1 MNSHLIKVP
10 FVDLTWQNQPL
21 QAKITEA
28 IQTVI
33 DRGDFVLGQA
43 LAEFETAFAQACGVE
58 YAVGVAS
65 GTAALAL
72 ALQAYGIGAGDEVL
86 VPANTFVATLMGVIQ
101 AGAKPI
107 LVDCHLDTA
116 LIDLAAA
123 AQRITPNTRA
133 ILPVHL
139 YGQMVSPQQL
149 EDFARSYNLIIF
161 EDAAQAHLASREGYR
176 AGSVGVAAGFSF
188 YPSKNL
194 GAFGNGG
201 MLVSN
206 DQALCEAEAGV
217 DIIGPSDMMDG
228 RVGYLRMALDDSRF
242 QNTMIMSYTAKYASG
257 YYGPFREALDSAPKK
272 GDKKT
277 YQMDPSNSTEA
288 LREAELDTAEGADIL
303 MVKPGLP
310 YLDIIYRLKEMSTL
324 PIAAYN
330 VSGEYA
336 MVKAAAQNG
345 WIDNDKVILETLT
358 CFRRAG
364 ADIILTYF
372 AKEAARL
379 LNK

>member
-1 MNSHLIKVP
+1 MMLNRP
-10 FVDLTWQNQPL
+10 RRNRQNEVIRSMVRETYLSPDHFIAPL
-21 QAKITEA
+21 F
-28 IQTVI
+28 VI
-33 DRGDFVLGQA
+33 DGKNMNVPIKSMPGQSRLSIDEMVKEAKELYSLGVKCVA
-43 LAEFETAFAQACGVE
+43 LFPAIDDKLKTPDAREAFNRDGLNA
-58 YAVGVAS
+58 
-65 GTAALAL
+65 
-72 ALQAYGIGAGDEVL
+72 
-86 VPANTFVATLMGVIQ
+86 
-101 AGAKPI
+101 
-107 LVDCHLDTA
+107 
-116 LIDLAAA
+116 
-123 AQRITPNTRA
+123 RA
-133 ILPVHL
+133 I
-139 YGQMVSPQQL
+139 
-149 EDFARSYNLIIF
+149 
-161 EDAAQAHLASREGYR
+161 R
-176 AGSVGVAAGFSF
+176 AVKESV
-188 YPSKNL
+188 P
-194 GAFGNGG
+194 G
-201 MLVSN
+201 MLVMGDIALDPYSSEGHDGLVDPKTGEILN
-206 DQALCEAEAGV
+206 DPTLEVLAKQAVCEAEAGV

-228 RVGYLRMALDDSRF
+228 RVGYIRQALDESNF
-242 QNTMIMSYTAKYASG
+242 ENKLIMSYTAKYASG

-372 AKEAARL
+372 AKEAAKL

>member
-1 MNSHLIKVP
+1 MMLNRPRRNRQNEVIRSMVRESYLSPDHFIAPLFVIEGKNQNIPIKSMPGHSRLSIDELVKE
-10 FVDLTWQNQPL
+10 
-21 QAKITEA
+21 AKELYSLGVKCVALFPAIDDKLKTPDAREA
-28 IQTVI
+28 FNK
-33 DRGDFVLGQA
+33 DGLNA
-43 LAEFETAFAQACGVE
+43 
-58 YAVGVAS
+58 
-65 GTAALAL
+65 
-72 ALQAYGIGAGDEVL
+72 
-86 VPANTFVATLMGVIQ
+86 
-101 AGAKPI
+101 
-107 LVDCHLDTA
+107 
-116 LIDLAAA
+116 
-123 AQRITPNTRA
+123 RA
-133 ILPVHL
+133 I
-139 YGQMVSPQQL
+139 
-149 EDFARSYNLIIF
+149 
-161 EDAAQAHLASREGYR
+161 R
-176 AGSVGVAAGFSF
+176 AVKEAV
-188 YPSKNL
+188 P
-194 GAFGNGG
+194 G
-201 MLVSN
+201 MLVMGDIALDPYSSEGHDGLVDPKTGEILN
-206 DQALCEAEAGV
+206 DPTLEVLAKQALCEAEAGA

-228 RVGYLRMALDDSRF
+228 RVGYIRMALDESRF

-277 YQMDPSNSTEA
+277 YQMDPANSTEA

-372 AKEAARL
+372 AKEAAKL
-379 LNK
+379 LHK

>member
-1 MNSHLIKVP
+1 MIFYRPRRNRQNEVIRSMVRENYLSPDHLIAPLFVIEGKNQIVP
-10 FVDLTWQNQPL
+10 IKSMPGHARLSIDELVKE
-21 QAKITEA
+21 AKELYSLGVKCVALFPAIDDKLKTPDAREA
-28 IQTVI
+28 FNK
-33 DRGDFVLGQA
+33 DGLNA
-43 LAEFETAFAQACGVE
+43 
-58 YAVGVAS
+58 
-65 GTAALAL
+65 
-72 ALQAYGIGAGDEVL
+72 
-86 VPANTFVATLMGVIQ
+86 
-101 AGAKPI
+101 
-107 LVDCHLDTA
+107 
-116 LIDLAAA
+116 
-123 AQRITPNTRA
+123 RA
-133 ILPVHL
+133 I
-139 YGQMVSPQQL
+139 
-149 EDFARSYNLIIF
+149 
-161 EDAAQAHLASREGYR
+161 R
-176 AGSVGVAAGFSF
+176 AVKEAV
-188 YPSKNL
+188 P
-194 GAFGNGG
+194 G
-201 MLVSN
+201 MLVMGDIALDPYSSEGHDGLVDPKTGEILN
-206 DQALCEAEAGV
+206 DATLEVLAKQALCEAEAGV

-228 RVGYLRMALDDSRF
+228 RVGYLRRALDESRF
-242 QNTMIMSYTAKYASG
+242 HNTLIMSYTAKYASG

-277 YQMDPSNSTEA
+277 YQMDPANSTEA
-288 LREAELDTAEGADIL
+288 LREAQLDTDEGADIL

-345 WIDNDKVILETLT
+345 WIDNDKVIMETLT

>member
-1 MNSHLIKVP
+1 MMLNRPRRNRQNEVIRSMVRESYLSPDHFIAPLFVIEGKNQIIPIKSMPGHSRLSVDELVKEAKELYSLGVKCVALFPAIDDKLKTPDAREAYNRDGLNARAIRAVKEAVP
-10 FVDLTWQNQPL
+10 GMMVMGDIALDPYSSEGHDGLVDPKTGEILNDPTL
-21 QAKITEA
+21 
-28 IQTVI
+28 
-33 DRGDFVLGQA
+33 
-43 LAEFETAFAQACGVE
+43 
-58 YAVGVAS
+58 
-65 GTAALAL
+65 
-72 ALQAYGIGAGDEVL
+72 EVL
-86 VPANTFVATLMGVIQ
+86 
-101 AGAKPI
+101 AK
-107 LVDCHLDTA
+107 
-116 LIDLAAA
+116 
-123 AQRITPNTRA
+123 
-133 ILPVHL
+133 
-139 YGQMVSPQQL
+139 
-149 EDFARSYNLIIF
+149 
-161 EDAAQAHLASREGYR
+161 
-176 AGSVGVAAGFSF
+176 
-188 YPSKNL
+188 
-194 GAFGNGG
+194 
-201 MLVSN
+201 
-206 DQALCEAEAGV
+206 QALCEAEAGA

-228 RVGYLRMALDDSRF
+228 RVGYIRMALDDSRF

-277 YQMDPSNSTEA
+277 YQMDPANSTEA

>member
-1 MNSHLIKVP
+1 MMLNRPRRNRQNEVIRSMVRESYLSPDHFIAPLFVIEGKNQNIPIKSMPGHSRLSIDELVKE
-10 FVDLTWQNQPL
+10 
-21 QAKITEA
+21 AKELYSLGVKCVALFPAIDDKLKTPDAREA
-28 IQTVI
+28 YNK
-33 DRGDFVLGQA
+33 DGLNA
-43 LAEFETAFAQACGVE
+43 
-58 YAVGVAS
+58 
-65 GTAALAL
+65 
-72 ALQAYGIGAGDEVL
+72 
-86 VPANTFVATLMGVIQ
+86 
-101 AGAKPI
+101 
-107 LVDCHLDTA
+107 
-116 LIDLAAA
+116 
-123 AQRITPNTRA
+123 RA
-133 ILPVHL
+133 IRAVK
-139 YGQMVSPQQL
+139 
-149 EDFARSYNLIIF
+149 
-161 EDAAQAHLASREGYR
+161 DA
-176 AGSVGVAAGFSF
+176 V
-188 YPSKNL
+188 P
-194 GAFGNGG
+194 G
-201 MLVSN
+201 MLVMGDIALDPYSSEGHDGLVDPKTGEILN
-206 DQALCEAEAGV
+206 DPTLEVLAKQALCEAEAGA

-228 RVGYLRMALDDSRF
+228 RVGYIRMALDETSF
-242 QNTMIMSYTAKYASG
+242 QNMMIMSYTAKYASG

-277 YQMDPSNSTEA
+277 YQMDPANSTEA

-372 AKEAARL
+372 AKEAAKL
-379 LNK
+379 IHK

>member
-1 MNSHLIKVP
+1 MIFHRPRRNRQNEVIRSMVRETYLSPEHFIAPLFVIEGKNQVIPIKSMPGHSRLSIDELVKE
-10 FVDLTWQNQPL
+10 
-21 QAKITEA
+21 AKELYSLGVKCVALFPAIEDKLKTPDAREA
-28 IQTVI
+28 FN
-33 DRGDFVLGQA
+33 REGLNF
-43 LAEFETAFAQACGVE
+43 
-58 YAVGVAS
+58 
-65 GTAALAL
+65 
-72 ALQAYGIGAGDEVL
+72 
-86 VPANTFVATLMGVIQ
+86 
-101 AGAKPI
+101 
-107 LVDCHLDTA
+107 
-116 LIDLAAA
+116 
-123 AQRITPNTRA
+123 RA
-133 ILPVHL
+133 I
-139 YGQMVSPQQL
+139 
-149 EDFARSYNLIIF
+149 
-161 EDAAQAHLASREGYR
+161 R
-176 AGSVGVAAGFSF
+176 AIKESV
-188 YPSKNL
+188 P
-194 GAFGNGG
+194 G
-201 MLVSN
+201 MLVMADVALDPYSSEGHDGLVDPKTGEILN
-206 DQALCEAEAGV
+206 DPTLEILAKQAVCESEAGA

-228 RVGYLRMALDDSRF
+228 RVGYIRRALDESNF
-242 QNTMIMSYTAKYASG
+242 QNTLIMSYTAKYASG

-277 YQMDPSNSTEA
+277 YQMDPANSTEA
-288 LREAELDTAEGADIL
+288 LREAQLDTEEGADIL

-345 WIDNDKVILETLT
+345 WIDNDKVVLETLT